1 MSYDPDWFV
10 DKIKEINHRIFV
22 EGKVKQKTLAQKL
35 IMSSR
40 VEVENVFA
48 QKFEE
53 KRADNMSKLIK
64 LFQQTQEENEA
75 VNELMRE
82 ANL

>member
-22 EGKVKQKTLAQKL
+22 EGKARQKTLAQKL

-64 LFQQTQEENEA
+64 LFHQTQEENEA